1 MEKRFKQLCEN
12 TVGVTFGTFHSVFF
26 MILRYAYNYSGKDI
40 LTDGEGYAFVRGC
53 IDKYG
58 LQYDSQ
64 DDFAKNLL
72 GEIGR
77 VKSEMTDLKTYV
89 SDSVDS
95 GDFKLIYED
104 YEKFLRDNN
113 KIDFDDMLVFTY
125 ELFRERADIL
135 KNWQNRYKYILIDE
149 FQDINRIQYE
159 IVKMLAGESRNVF
172 AVGDDDQSIYGF
184 RGAVPEI
191 MQRFPKDY
199 PGTEISYLSVN
210 YRCSHDIVECSKRLI
225 SCNKN
230 RYEKNLKSAFDAGK
244 SDRVHVVKAK
254 TTRDECDKVVEKIRE
269 LNGKNISFSQMAVIF
284 RTNTEPR
291 ALSAR
296 LMEEGIP
303 FVMRDNIPNIFNHFL
318 ARLIFDYIS
327 IVNGCRDRAVFLRV
341 INKPSRYV
349 SRDAFENPQVNFES
363 LREYYKNNYRM
374 VNNINVFA
382 NDIEKMGKMKPYA
395 AVNYLR
401 KAVGIDA
408 YVKEYA
414 ENRGVS
420 QEDYVEILDDVQ
432 ESARNFESYDKW
444 FDYIEEYGKELKE
457 RNAKRRQ
464 PQDGVTLSSMHG
476 AKGLEYSYVFVMN
489 AVEGVIPHKKSI
501 DSDSVEE
508 ERRLF
513 YVAITRA
520 KYGLYVY
527 VPEKM
532 YGKEKRMSRFL
543 DEILVDRE
551 LLKVG
556 NKIRHR
562 KIGDG
567 VITYV
572 DGERIDI
579 RFEKSGITKS
589 FNLAYTLEK
598 ELIEN
603 R

>member
-1 MEKRFKQLCEN
+1 
-12 TVGVTFGTFHSVFF
+12 
-26 MILRYAYNYSGKDI
+26 
-40 LTDGEGYAFVRGC
+40 
-53 IDKYG
+53 
-58 LQYDSQ
+58 
-64 DDFAKNLL
+64 
-72 GEIGR
+72 
-77 VKSEMTDLKTYV
+77 
-89 SDSVDS
+89 
-95 GDFKLIYED
+95 
-104 YEKFLRDNN
+104 
-113 KIDFDDMLVFTY
+113 
-125 ELFRERADIL
+125 
-135 KNWQNRYKYILIDE
+135 
-149 FQDINRIQYE
+149 
-159 IVKMLAGESRNVF
+159 
-172 AVGDDDQSIYGF
+172 
-184 RGAVPEI
+184 
-191 MQRFPKDY
+191 
-199 PGTEISYLSVN
+199 
-210 YRCSHDIVECSKRLI
+210 
-225 SCNKN
+225 
-230 RYEKNLKSAFDAGK
+230 
-244 SDRVHVVKAK
+244 
-254 TTRDECDKVVEKIRE
+254 
-269 LNGKNISFSQMAVIF
+269 
-284 RTNTEPR
+284 
-291 ALSAR
+291 
-296 LMEEGIP
+296 
-303 FVMRDNIPNIFNHFL
+303 
-318 ARLIFDYIS
+318 
-327 IVNGCRDRAVFLRV
+327 
-341 INKPSRYV
+341 
-349 SRDAFENPQVNFES
+349 
-363 LREYYKNNYRM
+363 
-374 VNNINVFA
+374 
-382 NDIEKMGKMKPYA
+382 MGKMKPYA

-420 QEDYVEILDDVQ
+420 LEDYVEILDDVQ

-444 FDYIEEYGKELKE
+444 FEYIEEYGKELKE
-457 RNAKRRQ
+457 RNANRRQ

-489 AVEGVIPHKKSI
+489 AVEDVIPHKKSI
-501 DSDSVEE
+501 DSDGVEE

-572 DGERIDI
+572 DSERIDI